1 MVSSLAAGI
10 FLYLCVSGTIRVPDL
25 EWALGLLELNCSA
38 LVLYLGE
45 SIGIR

>member
-25 EWALGLLELNCSA
+25 ERAPGLLELNCRT

-45 SIGIR
+45 LIGIR